1 MNSRSSVLAPGI
13 VLALSLLAGGWF
25 LQRGVAQDQ
34 NVYVQTRL
42 LQEVADHLADR
53 YVEPLDRGSLYD
65 SAIQGMIR
73 SLEDPNTTLLGADQY
88 ENFRIQTEGD
98 YGGVGLEIVDRDE
111 YITVVSPLPGT
122 PGFRVGIRAG
132 DQIVEVEAESTRGWS
147 SQEAVQVLRGPPGSD
162 VDVLIQRP
170 GVEEPIPFTLT
181 RERIQL
187 QSVPFAVLLGEG
199 VGYVP
204 LGLFSETSTREVR
217 EAVDSLR
224 ADGARSLILDLRGN
238 PGGMLDQGVGV
249 ADLFLDRNAAV
260 AETRGQGR
268 DQSGRYRSSR
278 SQEYEGLP
286 VVVLVDQGSASA
298 SEIVAGALQDHD
310 RAVVLGTPTFGKGSV
325 QTLFPLSGGHVLK
338 MTTARWYTPR
348 GRSIERLGDPAEE
361 EERTLTLTVDGQL
374 MPLPRIEGRPTVES
388 YAGRTLY
395 GGGGIVPDMIVLPD
409 TLSTQEQRAVRALHR
424 QAGAV
429 SAALFDHAVDF
440 LQREGFDPATF
451 TLPDEELDRFY
462 QRLRDQ
468 GVEIDDATARDAAR
482 YLRRGLRR
490 EIALRA
496 GGDRDGFLVQ
506 VGGDAAV
513 QRALELLQ
521 GVESP
526 ADLFARA
533 GTPLPG
539 HEGAPAPAEVS
550 LEGVRGGQGGGR

>member
-53 YVEPLDRGSLYD
+53 YVEPLERGSLYD

-98 YGGVGLEIVDRDE
+98 YGGVGLEIVDRDDH
-111 YITVVSPLPGT
+111 ITVVSPLPGT
-122 PGFRVGIRAG
+122 PGFRAGIRAG
-132 DQIVEVEAESTRGWS
+132 DQIVEVEGESTRGWS
-147 SQEAVQVLRGPPGSD
+147 SQEAVQVLRGPSGSD

-170 GVEEPIPFTLT
+170 GVEDPIPFTLS
-181 RERIQL
+181 RERIRL
-187 QSVPFAVLLGEG
+187 QSVPFAVLLDEG

-217 EAVDSLR
+217 DAVDSLR

-268 DQSGRYRSSR
+268 DQSGRYRASR
-278 SQEYEGLP
+278 EQEYEGLP
-286 VVVLVDQGSASA
+286 VVVLVDGGSASA

-374 MPLPRIEGRPTVES
+374 MPLPRIDERPTVES

-409 TLSTQEQRAVRALHR
+409 TLSTQEQRAVRTLHQ

-429 SAALFDHAVDF
+429 STALFNHAVDF
-440 LQREGFDPATF
+440 LQREEFNPAAF
-451 TLPDEELDRFY
+451 TLPDGELEGFY

-468 GVEIDDATARDAAR
+468 GVEIDEATARDAAR
-482 YLRRGLRR
+482 YLRRGLLR

-496 GGDRDGFLVQ
+496 GGDRDGFLVR
-506 VGGDAAV
+506 VEGDV
-513 QRALELLQ
+513 PLQRAMELLR

-539 HEGAPAPAEVS
+539 QVGVPAPAEVS
-550 LEGVRGGQGGGR
+550 FQGTSGQGGGR